1 MEKWEPGTYNFI
13 SCKECNY
20 LVSFDSKFHTSF
32 DKFLSIENIYVYK
45 SYLKNVFSVE
55 YDHQI
60 EMIGIPRLT
69 FLKNGKCGKCNY

>member
-20 LVSFDSKFHTSF
+20 LVSFDSKFYTSF
-32 DKFLSIENIYVYK
+32 DKFLSIENIYHTE
-45 SYLKNVFSVE
+45 NVFVE

>member
-20 LVSFDSKFHTSF
+20 LVSFDSNFYTSF
-32 DKFLSIENIYVYK
+32 DKFLSIENIYHT
-45 SYLKNVFSVE
+45 LNVFVE

>member
-1 MEKWEPGTYNFI
+1 MEKWESGTYNFI

-32 DKFLSIENIYVYK
+32 DKFLSIEKIYK
-45 SYLKNVFSVE
+45 SYLKCFSVE

-60 EMIGIPRLT
+60 ERIAIPRLT
-69 FLKNGKCGKCNY
+69 FLKNGKCNY